1 MGEFQRISKCT
12 NDNHSALPRI
22 IFIEACNF
30 VNAPQGGQLT
40 AARMLMR
47 ALGARLAL
55 VGWTDDPEAPIGRWH
70 KRVIDGVEYDFFAT
84 DYVPSPRHK
93 RPLIPARAKCWF
105 QFKWHAKAILSCG
118 IPNILTREPT
128 VMMALP
134 FTPAHNVCFWFPG
147 IEPALSIS
155 RYGWAKRFVSFFDTI
170 LNRRLFR
177 YAGTILAAADDNA
190 IRELRRRA
198 GGTLDDIAIRS
209 FPTRVDTEY
218 FHQGGQAP
226 ARQSLSLPLTE
237 KILVSS
243 GRLHRAKG
251 WPLLLDAFE
260 LFLAREKSSRLVF
273 VGDGADRPALE
284 QAVTKKGLGERVFL
298 AGYQPPEQLA
308 LYLRA
313 ADVFVMGSEKE
324 GWSTSLVEALACGL
338 PIVTTRFSSADS
350 IVLNGRNGFVVER
363 DPVIFSCAMEDAL
376 NLPGVR
382 DFSKREVEK
391 YSLANLAASLE
402 EAWQMN

>member
-1 MGEFQRISKCT
+1 M
-12 NDNHSALPRI
+12 NNHFDLPRI
-22 IFIEACNF
+22 LFIEACNF

-40 AARMLMR
+40 AARMLIR
-47 ALGARLAL
+47 ALGARMAL

-70 KRVIDGVEYDFFAT
+70 KRIIDGMEYDFLAT
-84 DYVPSPRHK
+84 VYVPSARHK

-105 QFKWHAKAILSCG
+105 QFKWHGRAILSCG
-118 IPNILTREPT
+118 ITNILTREPT

-155 RYGWAKRFVSFFDTI
+155 RYGWAKRFAPLFDTI
-170 LNRRLFR
+170 LNLRLRRT
-177 YAGTILAAADDNA
+177 AGTILAAADSEA
-190 IRELRRRA
+190 IVELRQRA
-198 GGTLDDIAIRS
+198 RGVLDKCVIRT
-209 FPTRVDTEY
+209 FPTRVDTEC
-218 FHQGGQAP
+218 FHQGVQSVV
-226 ARQSLSLPLTE
+226 RQSLSLPLTE
-237 KILVSS
+237 KILVTS

-260 LFLAREKSSRLVF
+260 LFLSRHGNSRLVF

-284 QAVTKKGLGERVFL
+284 QAVAKKRLSERVFL
-298 AGYQPPEQLA
+298 AGHKPPEQLS
-308 LYLRA
+308 LYLQA
-313 ADVFVMGSEKE
+313 ADLFVMGSEKE

-363 DPVIFSCAMEDAL
+363 NPVIFARAMEDAL
-376 NLPGVR
+376 NLSGVGE
-382 DFSKREVEK
+382 FSHREVDK
-391 YSLANLAASLE
+391 YALVNLAASLE
-402 EAWQMN
+402 EAWQVQ